1 MDLNWLILLLCSLGG
16 LMMLAGSLYLLWKGR
31 INMNKEGRSP
41 TKIKLPGGF
50 EMETPV
56 AGLVMFVLG
65 VFMLF
70 VPIYYSP
77 KMCRDLTF
85 HDKKPLEMVE
95 LRGKVSTDTD
105 VEVYVVVD
113 EQRANAEQ
121 TISLSVPLLSDR
133 RYVVRY
139 MDPGGGEL
147 AHQNFRLDQNVRLD
161 SDKKV
166 FDLRP
171 VGMRVKA
178 VQEAGPAASP
188 TPQIILEQ
196 SEPSSAISEFKYE
209 EGRKR

>member
-31 INMNKEGRSP
+31 IDMGKETGTP
-41 TKIKLPGGF
+41 VKIKLPGGF

-56 AGLVMFVLG
+56 AGIVMFVLG

-77 KMCRDLTF
+77 KMCPNLTF
-85 HDKKPLEMVE
+85 HKKNPLEMVE

-113 EQRANAEQ
+113 EQKANAEQ
-121 TISLSVPLLSDR
+121 AISLSVPYLSDR

-139 MDPGGGEL
+139 MDTTGTEL
-147 AHQNFRLDQNVRLD
+147 AQQNFRLEQAK
-161 SDKKV
+161 SV
-166 FDLRP
+166 FELRP
-171 VGMRVKA
+171 VLVRGA
-178 VQEAGPAASP
+178 HEAGPAVNP
-188 TPQIILEQ
+188 TQKIVLEQ
-196 SEPSSAISEFKYE
+196 SEPSSAVAEFKNE
-209 EGRKR
+209 EGKTK